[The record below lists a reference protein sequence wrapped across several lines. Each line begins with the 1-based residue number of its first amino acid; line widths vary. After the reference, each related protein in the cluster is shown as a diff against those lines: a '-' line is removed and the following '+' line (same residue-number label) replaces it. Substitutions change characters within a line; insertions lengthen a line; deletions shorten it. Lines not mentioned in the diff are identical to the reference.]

1 MSASEEELEPVR
13 IHHMPR
19 GFRKL
24 LDRVG
29 VSVDTS
35 DFDSE

>member
-1 MSASEEELEPVR
+1 MGTTEEDLEPTRV
-13 IHHMPR
+13 HHMPR

-24 LDRVG
+24 LTKIG
-29 VSVDTS
+29 ITVDTS